1 MKPYLA
7 ILKCRFSVLFQYRAA
22 ALAGLCTQLFWGLI
36 KVMVLSAFYAQSS
49 AVQPMSLAQ
58 AITFVWLGQALIG
71 MLPWTLDKEVEEQ
84 INTGNVAYELVR
96 PLSLYWIWYFRSFA
110 IRVMPTAMRFIP
122 VFIVAGLFFGLTA
135 PISWTAGGAFALSLV
150 LSAILASSITT
161 FVMISLLWTISGEG
175 LKRLLP
181 HTVVLLSGMVVPL
194 PLFPEWI
201 QPFLSIQP
209 FRGVLDIPLRLY
221 TGIIPANEVLYYL
234 GFQFLWSLII
244 IFAGKTLIERGINRL
259 TIQGG

>member
-1 MKPYLA
+1 MKAYLA

-36 KVMVLSAFYAQSS
+36 KVMVLSAFYAESS
-49 AVQPMSLAQ
+49 RPQPMSLEQ
-58 AITFVWLGQALIG
+58 AITFIWLGQALIG
-71 MLPWTLDKEVEEQ
+71 LLPWTLDKEVEEQ

-96 PLSLYWIWYFRSFA
+96 PLNLYWIWYFRSFA
-110 IRVMPTAMRFIP
+110 IRFVPTAMRFIP
-122 VFIVAGLFFGLTA
+122 VFIVAGLSLGLDA
-135 PISWTAGGAFALSLV
+135 PISMYAGIAFAVSLIFSV
-150 LSAILASSITT
+150 ILASSITT
-161 FVMISLLWTISGEG
+161 FVMTSLLWTISGEG

-209 FRGVLDIPLRLY
+209 FRGVLDIPFRLY
-221 TGIIPANEVLYYL
+221 TGIIPANESLYYL
-234 GFQFLWSLII
+234 AFQLIWSLLII
-244 IFAGKTLIERGINRL
+244 VAGKTLIARGINRL

>member
-1 MKPYLA
+1 MKAYLA
-7 ILKCRFSVLFQYRAA
+7 ILRCRFSVLFQYRAA

-49 AVQPMSLAQ
+49 EVQPMSLEQ
-58 AITFVWLGQALIG
+58 AITFIWLGQALIG
-71 MLPWTLDKEVEEQ
+71 LLPWTLDKEVEEQ

-110 IRVMPTAMRFIP
+110 MRLVPTAMRFIP
-122 VFIVAGLFFGLTA
+122 VFVVAGLFFGLEA
-135 PISWTAGGAFALSLV
+135 PMSKYAGIAFAVSLIF
-150 LSAILASSITT
+150 SIILASSITT
-161 FVMISLLWTISGEG
+161 FVMTSLLWTISGEG

-209 FRGVLDIPLRLY
+209 FRGVLDVPFRLY
-221 TGIIPANEVLYYL
+221 TGIIPANEALYYL
-234 GFQFLWSLII
+234 GFQLVWSII
-244 IFAGKTLIERGINRL
+244 IIVAGKTLIARGITKL